1 MLRPSPAA
9 LVAAVAEVLAGEVAD
24 GIEPGPAR
32 DQVRDA
38 AAVLKRVARALPDFT
53 TFLLEDIHDLAG
65 ALERLGRPVE
75 LPPDLP
81 KASDPVGLEAL
92 TELALDLRERLAG
105 VAEQSDLSP
114 EAERELRAA
123 LGRLVERDASLRL
136 SPWER

>member
-53 TFLLEDIHDLAG
+53 TFLLEDIHDLAA

-92 TELALDLRERLAG
+92 TELALDLRRDLPAWPSSPICRPKPSVSSELHWAG
-105 VAEQSDLSP
+105 WSNAM
-114 EAERELRAA
+114 RR
-123 LGRLVERDASLRL
+123 
-136 SPWER
+136 